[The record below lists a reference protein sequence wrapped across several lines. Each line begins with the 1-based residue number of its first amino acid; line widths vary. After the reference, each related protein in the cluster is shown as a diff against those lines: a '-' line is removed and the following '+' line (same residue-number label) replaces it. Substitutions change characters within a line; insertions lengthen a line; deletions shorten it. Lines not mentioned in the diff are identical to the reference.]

1 MIIPASFTYLQES
14 REGFQTR
21 SDRIEFRFCSI
32 GSIIELTA
40 KVDVRF
46 CSITNSIERLV
57 FD

>member
-1 MIIPASFTYLQES
+1 MIIPASFTYFQVS
-14 REGFQTR
+14 RDGFRTK
-21 SDRIEFRFCSI
+21 SDRIEFRLRSI
-32 GSIIELTA
+32 GSIIEFTA